1 MKNSK
6 VTTQLGAIPLPSN
19 KPVAKKSTAQSKKE
33 IIWNFTLPMDFMS
46 ITIAERLLPIREMK
60 LLSKI
65 TAFVAIRPPDGF
77 RASKIGPENSLMP

>member
-1 MKNSK
+1 
-6 VTTQLGAIPLPSN
+6 
-19 KPVAKKSTAQSKKE
+19 
-33 IIWNFTLPMDFMS
+33 MDFMS